1 MIHALLEALWLWG
14 ALWLAAAVVACT
26 FFCILFRA
34 NHLDEAEQSRRSR
47 ADSSRV
53 RVHDVHSSKS
63 GTSATSPAVFDLE
76 DVEWAWLAPYGSLL
90 EGGRSRSQR
99 ARARRRRG

>member
-1 MIHALLEALWLWG
+1 MIHTLLEALWLWG
-14 ALWLAAAVVACT
+14 FVWLIAITFLIVWFWAAGT
-26 FFCILFRA
+26 A
-34 NHLDEAEQSRRSR
+34 NKGYDETIEQSRRSR

-76 DVEWAWLAPYGSLL
+76 DVEWDYLAPYGSLL
-90 EGGRSRSQR
+90 EGGR
-99 ARARRRRG
+99 ARTRRHRRKRG